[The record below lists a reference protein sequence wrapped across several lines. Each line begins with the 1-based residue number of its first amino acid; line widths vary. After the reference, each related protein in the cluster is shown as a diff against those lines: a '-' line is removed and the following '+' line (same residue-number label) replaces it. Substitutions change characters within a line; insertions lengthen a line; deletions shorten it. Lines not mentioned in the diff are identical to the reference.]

1 MATVDRW
8 LLPDGIE
15 EVLPPEAARVEA
27 ARRQV
32 LDLFQRWG
40 YEFVVTPHIEYLES
54 LLTGA
59 GQDLDLRTF
68 KVTDPASG
76 RLMGFRADIT
86 PQVARMDAH
95 SLRREGPNRLC
106 YAGSVLHARPRAL
119 ATSRSPIQLGAELYG
134 NTGSAGDVEVISLL
148 LDMLEMAQVP
158 DVHMDLGH
166 VGIYRGLAQAA
177 GLSGEVEQLLFDA
190 LQRKAV
196 DEIAALTEGLPG
208 DLAGMLRALAELC
221 GGREVLSQAR
231 EVLAGAPAP
240 VQTALADITAIADS
254 LAARFPQLPLYFDLG
269 ELRGYHYHTGV
280 VFAAFVPGVGESI
293 AQGGRYDDIGADLA
307 VPVRRPVFPPTSRP
321 WSLSAAPSSTSR
333 APESG
338 RRPMASACG
347 RRCSSCAVRACAW
360 YRRCPGR
367 MRLRL
372 PKRAATGN
380 CWFAMAIGRW
390 PRSEARHSSFCR
402 PRPAPNIHDG
412 DKFMGKNVVVLGTQ
426 WGDEGKGKIV
436 DLLTDQAAA
445 WCVTRAATMPVIP
458 WWSLAR
464 RLCCT

>member
-134 NTGSAGDVEVISLL
+134 DASPASDVEVISLM
-148 LDMLEMAQVP
+148 LDMLAMAEVP

-166 VGIYRGLAQAA
+166 VGIYRGLARAA
-177 GLSGEVEQLLFDA
+177 DLSGEAEQALFDA

-196 DEIAALTEGLPG
+196 DEVAALTDGLPAQ
-208 DLAGMLRALAELC
+208 LAGMLRALAELC
-221 GGREVLSQAR
+221 GSREVLEQAA
-231 EVLAGAPAP
+231 EVLADAPA
-240 VQTALADITAIADS
+240 VVKAALADLVVIADS
-254 LAARFPQLPLYFDLG
+254 LAQRFPQLPLYFDLG

-293 AQGGRYDDIGADLA
+293 AQGGRYDHIGADFGRARPATGFSTDLKTLVTLGQVRLDASVQGIWAPAEGAGLWQA
-307 VPVRRPVFPPTSRP
+307 VQQLRRD
-321 WSLSAAPSSTSR
+321 
-333 APESG
+333 G
-338 RRPMASACG
+338 RRVVQALPGQDAASAREAGCD
-347 RRCSSCAVRACAW
+347 AQLQ
-360 YRRCPGR
+360 
-367 MRLRL
+367 LRE
-372 PKRAATGN
+372 GN
-380 CWFAMAIGRW
+380 WQ
-390 PRSEARHSSFCR
+390 
-402 PRPAPNIHDG
+402 
-412 DKFMGKNVVVLGTQ
+412 VV
-426 WGDEGKGKIV
+426 
-436 DLLTDQAAA
+436 
-445 WCVTRAATMPVIP
+445 PF
-458 WWSLAR
+458 
-464 RLCCT
+464 

>member
-134 NTGSAGDVEVISLL
+134 DASPASDVEVISLM
-148 LDMLEMAQVP
+148 LDMLAMAEVP

-166 VGIYRGLAQAA
+166 VGIYRGLARAA
-177 GLSGEVEQLLFDA
+177 GLSGEAEQALFDA

-196 DEIAALTEGLPG
+196 DEVAVLTDGLPAE
-208 DLAGMLRALAELC
+208 LAGMLRALAELC
-221 GGREVLSQAR
+221 GSREVLEQAAA
-231 EVLAGAPAP
+231 VLADAPA
-240 VQTALADITAIADS
+240 VVKAALADLVVIADA
-254 LAARFPQLPLYFDLG
+254 LAQRFPQLPLYFDLG

-293 AQGGRYDDIGADLA
+293 AQGGRYDHIGADFGRARPATGFSTDLKTLVTLGRVQLDAPVQGIWAPAEGAGLWQA
-307 VPVRRPVFPPTSRP
+307 VQQLRRD
-321 WSLSAAPSSTSR
+321 
-333 APESG
+333 G
-338 RRPMASACG
+338 RRVVQALPGQDAASAREAGCD
-347 RRCSSCAVRACAW
+347 AQLQ
-360 YRRCPGR
+360 
-367 MRLRL
+367 LRE
-372 PKRAATGN
+372 GN
-380 CWFAMAIGRW
+380 WQ
-390 PRSEARHSSFCR
+390 
-402 PRPAPNIHDG
+402 
-412 DKFMGKNVVVLGTQ
+412 VV
-426 WGDEGKGKIV
+426 
-436 DLLTDQAAA
+436 
-445 WCVTRAATMPVIP
+445 PF
-458 WWSLAR
+458 
-464 RLCCT
+464 